1 MAYELAGVLIERVAP
16 LCEPW
21 RQIEA
26 GETEGVDLATLV
38 QRRKAWCRCVDLAP
52 WLEAAIRR

>member
-1 MAYELAGVLIERVAP
+1 MDYELAGVLIERVAP
-16 LCEPW
+16 LYELL
-21 RQIEA
+21 RQIET
-26 GETEGVDLATLV
+26 GETEGVDLTTLV